1 MDLVERDD
9 VVNLLYQLLTD
20 SRRGRGRL
28 AVLNGA
34 AGSGKTALLH
44 AFTEWAATSG
54 ATLLGATGSHTER
67 TLPLGVV
74 SQIFQDAPTDPET
87 AAHVARVLG
96 AGSSAPVP
104 PDLAVEAGS
113 GLHDLCGVLLK
124 LAEET
129 PLVIAIDDVEYAD
142 LASLQWLLYLSRRLR
157 SARILVV
164 LNECAGTRPV
174 DPRFHAELL
183 RQPYCHRIELPLLS
197 VRGVGRMLG
206 EDPAAVPERSRA
218 AACHALTG
226 GNPLLVK
233 ALMEDLRTYGWPA
246 TSADPPLGVDTAF
259 GNAVRTLLYRGD
271 PVFLTVAQAIAVL
284 DEASSPAMVGRLVR
298 LDPRTVAQVEHA
310 LTAAGLLLD
319 GRFRSLVARAA
330 VLASLANENGRYVH
344 HRAARQ
350 LHRDGAQVTAVA
362 QRLLATGRIEE
373 PWAVPVLTE
382 SAGHALRDGQ
392 VQLAVQQLRLA
403 YDGCADEP
411 QRARIR
417 ALLANA
423 EWQVSPSAVLRHLPE
438 LSDTLRDGSLRGRE
452 AVAAVRYLLWYGY
465 DREARDVLDHFR
477 TGRDGLDP
485 ETATE
490 VDSAKLWMSLCYP
503 PLTGGAPPGSVL
515 PGAAGLQ
522 LQAVGALVGAL
533 TGNEAATVSAERVL
547 QQASLNATTMGPAS
561 AAVLALIY
569 ADRLGTAATWS
580 ATLLQAAAGGSAPVW
595 TGVASA
601 LRAEVALR
609 QGDLAAAEDHA
620 RSALAS
626 MSAQS
631 WGVALG
637 CPLAT
642 LIRAMTAMGRHD
654 DAAELVAQ
662 PVPEAMFRTPFGLHY
677 LEARG
682 YHRLAENRL
691 YAALGDFEICGA
703 LMRQWQLDVPALVPW
718 RAGAAR
724 AYLLLGQRGAAGDL
738 VTEQLALLD
747 DGAFRARGI
756 ALRLLAAI
764 RELPHRP
771 AILRQAADVFEAG
784 TARLELAYALA
795 DLSVAHR
802 QLGEFADAEA
812 VLRSAHQV
820 ADECGAQNLRHRL
833 AAELAAA
840 PPAPRP
846 ATDPAD
852 IDALSE
858 AEQRVATLAA
868 DGLTNREI
876 AGKLYITVSTV
887 EQHLT
892 RVYRK
897 LHVNRRSEL
906 RYRLRLDVSTG
917 RARTHNHVADPGAH
931 PRLGAGCPAPRSART
946 H

>member
-1 MDLVERDD
+1 MDRRPPGRSVTGHLRQVCRSTGERGERQTLDLVERDD

-54 ATLLGATGSHTER
+54 ATLLGATGSRTER
-67 TLPLGVV
+67 PLPLGVV

-206 EDPAAVPERSRA
+206 EDPAVP
-218 AACHALTG
+218 
-226 GNPLLVK
+226 
-233 ALMEDLRTYGWPA
+233 
-246 TSADPPLGVDTAF
+246 
-259 GNAVRTLLYRGD
+259 
-271 PVFLTVAQAIAVL
+271 
-284 DEASSPAMVGRLVR
+284 
-298 LDPRTVAQVEHA
+298 
-310 LTAAGLLLD
+310 AAGLLLD

-452 AVAAVRYLLWYGY
+452 AVAALRDLLWYGY
-465 DREARDVLDHFR
+465 DPGARGVLDPFR
-477 TGRDGLDP
+477 PRPDGLDP
-485 ETATE
+485 GTGTE
-490 VDSAKLWMSLCYP
+490 GDS
-503 PLTGGAPPGSVL
+503 
-515 PGAAGLQ
+515 
-522 LQAVGALVGAL
+522 
-533 TGNEAATVSAERVL
+533 
-547 QQASLNATTMGPAS
+547 
-561 AAVLALIY
+561 
-569 ADRLGTAATWS
+569 
-580 ATLLQAAAGGSAPVW
+580 
-595 TGVASA
+595 
-601 LRAEVALR
+601 
-609 QGDLAAAEDHA
+609 
-620 RSALAS
+620 
-626 MSAQS
+626 
-631 WGVALG
+631 
-637 CPLAT
+637 
-642 LIRAMTAMGRHD
+642 
-654 DAAELVAQ
+654 
-662 PVPEAMFRTPFGLHY
+662 
-677 LEARG
+677 
-682 YHRLAENRL
+682 
-691 YAALGDFEICGA
+691 
-703 LMRQWQLDVPALVPW
+703 
-718 RAGAAR
+718 
-724 AYLLLGQRGAAGDL
+724 
-738 VTEQLALLD
+738 
-747 DGAFRARGI
+747 
-756 ALRLLAAI
+756 
-764 RELPHRP
+764 
-771 AILRQAADVFEAG
+771 
-784 TARLELAYALA
+784 
-795 DLSVAHR
+795 
-802 QLGEFADAEA
+802 
-812 VLRSAHQV
+812 
-820 ADECGAQNLRHRL
+820 
-833 AAELAAA
+833 
-840 PPAPRP
+840 
-846 ATDPAD
+846 
-852 IDALSE
+852 
-858 AEQRVATLAA
+858 
-868 DGLTNREI
+868 
-876 AGKLYITVSTV
+876 
-887 EQHLT
+887 
-892 RVYRK
+892 
-897 LHVNRRSEL
+897 
-906 RYRLRLDVSTG
+906 
-917 RARTHNHVADPGAH
+917 
-931 PRLGAGCPAPRSART
+931 
-946 H
+946 